1 MPGVLPSRE
10 VLHCVSFEQPDGE
23 LAMTEKEK
31 LYVEYAVYANH
42 QAITRKI
49 PQTWH
54 TWKRIR
60 KRLKKGERQ

>member
-1 MPGVLPSRE
+1 
-10 VLHCVSFEQPDGE
+10 
-23 LAMTEKEK
+23 MTEKEK